1 MNIKKILSIFAIAL
15 FISALFTSCRS
26 RDACPGVGSVQ
37 QATSQNIG

>member
-26 RDACPGVGSVQ
+26 RDACPGVGSV
-37 QATSQNIG
+37 TPVHTLYTV